1 VILLFGALFTSC
13 ALDQGAGHTVSL
25 RMPVFS
31 SSVRSAE
38 TRGAIQPDNTDPYL
52 TSSVPPIISWETDV
66 VSTSDTINFE
76 LFDMSVEC
84 EIELLEDGVVYTGV
98 NDFIDFSFTVYDDD
112 SFEYRMIILH
122 EINDNTVHQKTLIE
136 TSIAGDIEGDF
147 ITGTGGTVK
156 IWEVNNYYSE
166 ETDDVGRLIYLT
178 YDVGL
183 EADQITPSF
192 SIKTNDEVNFSPPF
206 DTINNLGIGAWEG
219 LEIVYFG
226 SQFPQ
231 KPLTSAVMEFQLNE
245 GTWNQIL
252 SEN

>member
-1 VILLFGALFTSC
+1 
-13 ALDQGAGHTVSL
+13 
-25 RMPVFS
+25 MPVFS

-183 EADQITPSF
+183 EADQITPYF
-192 SIKTNDEVNFSPPF
+192 STMTNDETNFDLQF
-206 DTINNLGIGAWEG
+206 DTIDNLGIGAWEG